1 MQAIGLSGRSDQKR
15 KSVAALNDRYE
26 VAFC

>member
-1 MQAIGLSGRSDQKR
+1 MEVIGLSGRSDQKR
-15 KSVAALNDRYE
+15 KSVAALNDRCE